1 MSIPKAL
8 YRQLIRGLHSLQRQP
23 PDPPRLDI
31 IHLDA
36 AVLVVDRVE
45 LLRRLP
51 AGGIV
56 MECGVDEAKLSR
68 QIVQISNPTQLI
80 LVDTWATRRF
90 NSSKLEMIQRE
101 FTEEISRGN
110 VRIARMTSLDALR
123 ATADESLDWIY
134 IDTDHSYSTT
144 RDELLLA
151 AQKVKRN
158 GYICGHDYTLGSW
171 PSYHRYGVIEA
182 VNAFCVEHHW
192 RFAFLTHEPNRNL
205 SFALRRIGN

>member
-1 MSIPKAL
+1 MPTTNRIAVSIPKAL

-51 AGGIV
+51 AEG
-56 MECGVDEAKLSR
+56 
-68 QIVQISNPTQLI
+68 
-80 LVDTWATRRF
+80 
-90 NSSKLEMIQRE
+90 
-101 FTEEISRGN
+101 
-110 VRIARMTSLDALR
+110 
-123 ATADESLDWIY
+123 
-134 IDTDHSYSTT
+134 
-144 RDELLLA
+144 
-151 AQKVKRN
+151 
-158 GYICGHDYTLGSW
+158 
-171 PSYHRYGVIEA
+171 IEA

-205 SFALRRIGN
+205 SFALSRLA